1 MSERLRLGRKV
12 RAARLEQNLSQSALA
27 ERLGISA
34 SYLNLIEHDRRSLT
48 TALLLKVA
56 QVLGLELRDL
66 SAGADAPLASDLAE
80 VFADP
85 LFEDH
90 PVTGRELRE
99 LAESSPDLARAI
111 VRLHHGYTVSRHSL
125 DSIAQRL
132 ADTQDGAQDGG
143 HLAAHDGGQEGG
155 LSDDLPQDLT
165 AVGRVRLSSEQ
176 VSDLLERHVNY
187 FPELESEAAR
197 LWREATMDRE
207 NLFGS
212 LSRHLQSRHGVTV
225 QVRTVAEMRGAVR
238 RFDAGRRELSL
249 SEVLRRGSRNFQLA
263 HQIGLLEC
271 SATLDRIA
279 ADPYLTTDE
288 SRALA
293 RVALA
298 SYYAA
303 AVLMP
308 YEQFFEAAEQ
318 LRYDIELLG
327 HRFRASF
334 EQVCHRLT
342 NLHRPGSEGVAFHMV
357 RVDIA
362 GNLSK
367 KFAPGGMRFPRFS
380 GLCPLWSVHA
390 AFLQPAMFRT
400 QLSRLP
406 DGTAF
411 FSVARTVRRHSG
423 DFRTPAVMY
432 AIALGCDLTA
442 ARRVVYADGIDL
454 ANVDAAVPVGITCRT
469 CERAHCE
476 ARAFPSLRRALA
488 IDENVRGVNFF
499 APVGRVGDAR

>member
-1 MSERLRLGRKV
+1 MSDRLRLGRKV
-12 RAARLEQNLSQSALA
+12 RAARLEQNLSQASLA

-34 SYLNLIEHDRRSLT
+34 SYLNLIEHDRRPLT

-66 SAGADAPLASDLAE
+66 SAGSDAPLASDLAE
-80 VFADP
+80 VFSDP
-85 LFEDH
+85 LFEDY
-90 PVTGRELRE
+90 PVTERELRE
-99 LAESSPDLARAI
+99 LAERSPDLVRAI
-111 VRLHHGYTVSRHSL
+111 VRLHHGYTASRQSL
-125 DSIAQRL
+125 DSMAQRL

-143 HLAAHDGGQEGG
+143 L
-155 LSDDLPQDLT
+155 LDDIPQDLT
-165 AVGRVRLSSEQ
+165 AIGRVRLSSEQ
-176 VSDLLERHVNY
+176 VSDLLERHRNY

-197 LWREATMDRE
+197 LWREATIDRE

-225 QVRTVAEMRGAVR
+225 RVRTVAEMKGAVR
-238 RFDAGRRELSL
+238 RYDRERRELSL

-271 SATLDRIA
+271 GATLDRIV
-279 ADPYLTTDE
+279 ADPHLTTDE

-293 RVALA
+293 RVALS
-298 SYYAA
+298 SYFAA

-308 YEQFFEAAEQ
+308 YEAFFEAAEQ

-400 QLSRLP
+400 QVSRLP
-406 DGTAF
+406 DGTAL

-432 AIALGCDLTA
+432 AIALGCDLA
-442 ARRVVYADGIDL
+442 SARRVVYADGIDL

-469 CERAHCE
+469 CERAQCE
-476 ARAFPSLRRALA
+476 ARAFPSLRQPLA

-499 APVGRVGDAR
+499 APVGRV